1 MLQQLTY
8 EQSLHL
14 LRLRTVI
21 ARAAQKDSLQW
32 WEDESLTSQG
42 AFLLERIF
50 PGAPGQSGR
59 NLALGAATMRH
70 QAALQSLDN
79 AIHLFRMS
87 SANIDQLAMR
97 ALRGHFEEGVTNFTS
112 PIPDFDALRQ
122 HLLAITGKP
131 SHYERMGAL
140 SDQNGLRIRLAKPPT
155 DFVDRANALAWAYL
169 EGDVGQ
175 PVFPHLLEQ
184 R

>member
-1 MLQQLTY
+1 MIQQLTY
-8 EQSLHL
+8 EQALHL

-42 AFLLERIF
+42 SFLLERIF
-50 PGAPGQSGR
+50 PGAPALSGR
-59 NLALGAATMRH
+59 NLALGAATIRH
-70 QAALQSLDN
+70 QAALQSLNN

-97 ALRGHFEEGVTNFTS
+97 SLRDHFEEGVTRLIP
-112 PIPDFDALRQ
+112 PIPDFEVLRQ
-122 HLLAITGKP
+122 HLLAITGKS
-131 SHYERMGAL
+131 SHYERIGVL
-140 SDQNGLRIRLAKPPT
+140 SEQNGLRIQSNELPM
-155 DFVDRANALAWAYL
+155 DFIECANVLAWAYL
-169 EGDVGQ
+169 EGAIGQ
-175 PVFPHLLEQ
+175 PVFPYLLEQ